1 MNYISSP
8 YAIQMLLPILYF
20 SLIIFSLCNIFLSH
34 RHKQKILFILT
45 ESVIVFFYSILL
57 IGCLTCLDEKDI
69 SKLGCLSSFAASI
82 PISVDF
88 TLWSLFTLLNL
99 FIIILLIQ
107 SRKNTLS
114 KMSIKEAFDDLPS
127 GICFYEES
135 GVTRLVNCKMNDL
148 SIKITGECLLNG
160 KKFISILADK
170 NIRGMSDANQKDE
183 EYIISLDNQVYSFK
197 QIEHQLSDKCLYEII
212 ASDITRNHQLSME
225 LSEKNKEL
233 STFNKRM
240 KQYGETI
247 EEMTIEKETL
257 VAKMNIHDKLGNL
270 LILSRQS
277 FNKNI
282 TKEEKEKLLTAWK
295 NTIIAF
301 ESMKENESNDSYDE
315 LFKAAQAIGIQIHF
329 SGNRPESR
337 KAKKLTIKAVIECM
351 TNTIK
356 HAKGNQVY
364 VSFKERQR
372 FLDIQIT
379 NNGEQ
384 PKEEIKEAGGLSSL
398 RSLIEREGGSMKINS
413 SPRFEM
419 NITIEKGDSTHDR

>member
-20 SLIIFSLCNIFLSH
+20 SLIIFSLCSIFLSH

-135 GVTRLVNCKMNDL
+135 GVTRLVNRKMNDL

-170 NIRGMSDANQKDE
+170 NIRGMSDVNQKDE

-197 QIEHQLSDKCLYEII
+197 QIKHQLSDKCLYEII

-225 LSEKNKEL
+225 LNEKNKEL